1 MRQPVIEYT
10 IQFYMH
16 AATYTHVHTT
26 LPPYS
31 ASPHQQRCARQTEST
46 ECNVQRAVRET
57 RSKTVIVT
65 QKHNNVVLKNAMLW
79 GRRRTY
85 PEWSQGGRGE
95 GGGTDPPH
103 RKSDLS
109 GGGYI
114 RVRGGGGRPPP
125 TGATHTHTKHPPHSI
140 V

>member
-65 QKHNNVVLKNAMLW
+65 QKTQQCSVEKCNVV
-79 GRRRTY
+79 
-85 PEWSQGGRGE
+85 GGEGGHTLSGVRE

-103 RKSDLS
+103 RNSDLS
-109 GGGYI
+109 GGSYI
-114 RVRGGGGRPPP
+114 RVRGGGGGGRPDWRRP
-125 TGATHTHTKHPPHSI
+125 HTKHSPHS
-140 V
+140 

>member
-1 MRQPVIEYT
+1 MKVKRGSQSLSTQSSFIC
-10 IQFYMH
+10 
-16 AATYTHVHTT
+16 T
-26 LPPYS
+26 LPRTHMYTLLCL
-31 ASPHQQRCARQTEST
+31 HTLST

-65 QKHNNVVLKNAMLW
+65 QKTQQCSVEKCNVV
-79 GRRRTY
+79 
-85 PEWSQGGRGE
+85 GGEGGHTLNGVRE